1 MLNNLYVIIYWQSMA
16 QQQLL
21 RQESSVYQ
29 TLRIYKKQLTQN
41 IERNTHVPNI
51 STISQQSNQEL
62 SISQIIRTY
71 GKQFRQIRKQYT
83 DGLSG
88 RCVMGVIM
96 SYYGWDGKC
105 ITNAERRL
113 YAALVALRQAG
124 ISKELLIELNDSGA
138 TFDEIADYL
147 DRNCGSANN
156 NK

>member
-1 MLNNLYVIIYWQSMA
+1 MA

-21 RQESSVYQ
+21 KQESSVSEV
-29 TLRIYKKQLTQN
+29 LSNHKKQLTRN
-41 IERNTHVPNI
+41 IEQHTDERHMNTLN
-51 STISQQSNQEL
+51 QQSNLES

-71 GKQFRQIRKQYT
+71 GKQFTQIRKQYT
-83 DGLSG
+83 DGLGG

-147 DRNCGSANN
+147 DRNCGPANS
-156 NK
+156 NKAKSC

>member
-1 MLNNLYVIIYWQSMA
+1 MA

-21 RQESSVYQ
+21 KQESSASEV
-29 TLRIYKKQLTQN
+29 LSNHKKQLTRN
-41 IERNTHVPNI
+41 IEQHTDERHMNTLN
-51 STISQQSNQEL
+51 QQSNLES

-71 GKQFRQIRKQYT
+71 GKQFTQIRKQYT
-83 DGLSG
+83 DGLGG

-105 ITNAERRL
+105 ISNAERRL

-147 DRNCGSANN
+147 DNIKNR
-156 NK
+156 

>member
-1 MLNNLYVIIYWQSMA
+1 VIIYWQSMA

-21 RQESSVYQ
+21 RQESSDSQ
-29 TLRIYKKQLTQN
+29 TLSTYKKQLIKN
-41 IERNTHVPNI
+41 IERYTHVPNI
-51 STISQQSNQEL
+51 STISQHSNQEL

-71 GKQFRQIRKQYT
+71 GKQFTQIKKQYT

-138 TFDEIADYL
+138 TFDEIAEYL
-147 DRNCGSANN
+147 DRNCGSANSI
-156 NK
+156 K

>member
-1 MLNNLYVIIYWQSMA
+1 MV

-21 RQESSVYQ
+21 KQESSVSEV
-29 TLRIYKKQLTQN
+29 LGNHKKQLTKN
-41 IERNTHVPNI
+41 IEQYIDKHRTD
-51 STISQQSNQEL
+51 TINRQSYVES

-71 GKQFRQIRKQYT
+71 GKQFTQIRRQYT
-83 DGLSG
+83 DGHGG

-105 ITNAERRL
+105 ITNSERRL

-138 TFDEIADYL
+138 SFDEIADYL
-147 DRNCGSANN
+147 DNIKNR
-156 NK
+156 

>member
-1 MLNNLYVIIYWQSMA
+1 MA

-21 RQESSVYQ
+21 KQESSVSEV
-29 TLRIYKKQLTQN
+29 LSNHKKQLTRN
-41 IERNTHVPNI
+41 IEQHTDERHMNTLN
-51 STISQQSNQEL
+51 QQSNLES

-71 GKQFRQIRKQYT
+71 GKQFTQIRKQYT
-83 DGLSG
+83 DGVGG

-156 NK
+156 NR

>member
-1 MLNNLYVIIYWQSMA
+1 MA

-21 RQESSVYQ
+21 KQESSVSEV
-29 TLRIYKKQLTQN
+29 LSSHKKQLTRNIEQN
-41 IERNTHVPNI
+41 IDERHMNTLN
-51 STISQQSNQEL
+51 QQS

-71 GKQFRQIRKQYT
+71 GKKFTQIRKQYT
-83 DGLSG
+83 DGLGG

-147 DRNCGSANN
+147 DNIKNR
-156 NK
+156 

>member
-1 MLNNLYVIIYWQSMA
+1 MA

-21 RQESSVYQ
+21 KQDSSVSEV
-29 TLRIYKKQLTQN
+29 LDSHKKQLTKN
-41 IERNTHVPNI
+41 IEQHIDKHHMDTFNR
-51 STISQQSNQEL
+51 QSCLES

-71 GKQFRQIRKQYT
+71 GKQFTQIRRQYT
-83 DGLSG
+83 DGHGG

-105 ITNAERRL
+105 ITNSERRL

-138 TFDEIADYL
+138 SFDEIADYL
-147 DRNCGSANN
+147 DNIKNR
-156 NK
+156 

>member
-1 MLNNLYVIIYWQSMA
+1 MA

-21 RQESSVYQ
+21 KQETSVSEV
-29 TLRIYKKQLTQN
+29 LRSHKKQLTQN
-41 IERNTHVPNI
+41 IEQQSDERHLNTLN
-51 STISQQSNQEL
+51 QQSNQQL
-62 SISQIIRTY
+62 SISQIIRTC

-83 DGLSG
+83 DGAGG

-147 DRNCGSANN
+147 DRNLQ
-156 NK
+156 

>member
-1 MLNNLYVIIYWQSMA
+1 MA

-21 RQESSVYQ
+21 KQESSVSEV
-29 TLRIYKKQLTQN
+29 LSNHKKQLTRN
-41 IERNTHVPNI
+41 IEQHTDERHMNTLN
-51 STISQQSNQEL
+51 QQSNLES

-71 GKQFRQIRKQYT
+71 GKQFKQIRKQYT
-83 DGLSG
+83 DGLGG

-147 DRNCGSANN
+147 DNIKNR
-156 NK
+156 

>member
-1 MLNNLYVIIYWQSMA
+1 MA

-21 RQESSVYQ
+21 KQESSVSQ
-29 TLRIYKKQLTQN
+29 ILCTYKRQLTQN
-41 IERNTHVPNI
+41 LEQDNQRPRI
-51 STISQQSNQEL
+51 STIGQQSKQES
-62 SISQIIRTY
+62 SISQIIRAY
-71 GKQFRQIRKQYT
+71 GKQFTQIRKQYT
-83 DGLSG
+83 DGLAG

-124 ISKELLIELNDSGA
+124 ISKELLIDLNDSGA

-147 DRNCGSANN
+147 DKNHELISSNR
-156 NK
+156 